1 MVPTDPLFTLSTNWT
16 SKIQHQKAFI
26 YGIDV
31 SDTAIGEEI
40 DIDKNSLT
48 LTEHSP
54 YIFVTVTVSV
64 IVPFCGPH
72 RAATYF
78 YLESI
83 LELDLSGSL
92 FRSFRSLFRCFTSSH
107 SPPLSTQSSK
117 VKQRPKSFI

>member
-1 MVPTDPLFTLSTNWT
+1 MLPSDPLFTLSTNWT
-16 SKIQHQKAFI
+16 SKIPHQKAFI

-31 SDTAIGEEI
+31 SETAIGVEV

-92 FRSFRSLFRCFTSSH
+92 FRYFTSSQ